1 MHVFQSL
8 YFNTWLDF
16 CFVHY
21 LSPVEN
27 GELLLLDV
35 RPTEEY
41 ESGYFPGAISIPIE
55 ELEDNVLDWKY
66 EK

>member
-1 MHVFQSL
+1 MLEQASV
-8 YFNTWLDF
+8 
-16 CFVHY
+16 FVHY

-41 ESGYFPGAISIPIE
+41 ESGYFPGAISIPI
-55 ELEDNVLDWKY
+55 
-66 EK
+66 

>member
-1 MHVFQSL
+1 MLEQASV
-8 YFNTWLDF
+8 
-16 CFVHY
+16 FVHY

-41 ESGYFPGAISIPIE
+41 ESGYFPGAISMPIE
-55 ELEDNVLDWKY
+55 ELEDNVLDWRYVKGV
-66 EK
+66 EQNSF

>member
-1 MHVFQSL
+1 M
-8 YFNTWLDF
+8 
-16 CFVHY
+16 
-21 LSPVEN
+21 
-27 GELLLLDV
+27 